1 MTAKSAK
8 PRGLPGTLVASGA
21 STRVPTLEEAL
32 RLLAAG
38 SPDGDD
44 EGSEHLRIAAENFE
58 LTPSSRY
65 AFRGL
70 LSADREAA
78 EILARVQ
85 LWEAPLAAFRATVGL
100 KAAHVALRRKVE
112 ARRVLPQAVRGG
124 RPYVAFVPVAL
135 NRMAAAQT
143 LPSHLLGLSHLAA
156 AALVAQQGRV
166 LADLQEVLL
175 VRTKRLLW
183 LLDAR
188 PSMALALDLEPEITP
203 TGASLELSRA
213 TERLRSRGVGAERTS
228 LQVEANRGEQARQQW
243 ISDGLV
249 VPSSVLAKAWGRT
262 RQALDQAVRRG
273 ELFSIGIRNR
283 NWYLAVFQALV
294 AADVAK
300 VCRELRHLSE
310 AEQLVFW
317 LRPHGALGGA
327 TVEQAFRSSRVAD
340 ALALAKAYA
349 EALSA
354 SSLPTRP
361 PHDPQP

>member
-58 LTPSSRY
+58 LTRSSRY
-65 AFRGL
+65 AFRDL
-70 LSADREAA
+70 RSADREAA
-78 EILARVQ
+78 EILARAQ
-85 LWEAPLAAFRATVGL
+85 PWEAPLAASRAKVGL
-100 KAAHVALRRKVE
+100 KATHVPLRRKVE
-112 ARRVLPQAVRGG
+112 ARRLLPQAVRGG
-124 RPYVAFVPVAL
+124 RPYVAFAPVEP
-135 NRMAAAQT
+135 NRMAAAQK

-156 AALVAQQGRV
+156 VAEEVAQQGRV
-166 LADLQEVLL
+166 LAELQEVLL
-175 VRTKRLLW
+175 EQTKRLL
-183 LLDAR
+183 LAR
-188 PSMALALDLEPEITP
+188 PSMALALDSGPEITP
-203 TGASLELSRA
+203 TGAGLELLRA
-213 TERLRSRGVGAERTS
+213 TERLRFRGVGAERTS
-228 LQVEANRGEQARQQW
+228 LQVEANRGEQARQEW

-262 RQALDQAVRRG
+262 RQALDQAVRRS

-327 TVEQAFRSSRVAD
+327 TVEQAFRSNRVAD
-340 ALALAKAYA
+340 VLALAKAYA

-354 SSLPTRP
+354 SSEPTRP